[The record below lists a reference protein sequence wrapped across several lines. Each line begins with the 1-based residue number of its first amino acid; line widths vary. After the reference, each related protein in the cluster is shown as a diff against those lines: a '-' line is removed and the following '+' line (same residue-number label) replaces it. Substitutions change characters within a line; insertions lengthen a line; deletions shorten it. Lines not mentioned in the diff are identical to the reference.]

1 MNDEYYMSIA
11 LALAE
16 KGCGLVKP
24 NPMVGAVIVKDDQI
38 IGQGYHEKF
47 GGLHAERN
55 AINSCTTSPIDSTLY
70 VTLEPC
76 CHWGK
81 TSPCTEAIIKSG
93 IKKVVIGSKDPNPLV
108 SGKGIQILQENN
120 IEVKENILEPQ
131 CNKLNQI
138 FFHYIS
144 TKKPFVVMKYAM
156 TMDGKIATVTGKS
169 KWITSD
175 LARLNVH
182 KDRSKYSSIMVGV
195 NTIINDDPL
204 LTCRISSGIN
214 PIRIICD
221 TNLRTPLE
229 SKVVSTAK
237 DTPTYIATCC
247 YDEEK
252 QKPFIDMGC
261 NLIHIN
267 KKHNHVDLNELMIKL
282 GSMGVDSVFLEGGS
296 TLNYSAIE
304 CGIVNKIQAY
314 IAPKIFGGS
323 TAATPLSGSGVKTTQ
338 EAFTLKDSN
347 ITILGDDILIECE
360 VCNRCSQE

>member
-16 KGCGLVKP
+16 KGCGLVNP

-138 FFHYIS
+138 FFQQ
-144 TKKPFVVMKYAM
+144 
-156 TMDGKIATVTGKS
+156 
-169 KWITSD
+169 
-175 LARLNVH
+175 R
-182 KDRSKYSSIMVGV
+182 
-195 NTIINDDPL
+195 
-204 LTCRISSGIN
+204 
-214 PIRIICD
+214 
-221 TNLRTPLE
+221 
-229 SKVVSTAK
+229 
-237 DTPTYIATCC
+237 
-247 YDEEK
+247 
-252 QKPFIDMGC
+252 
-261 NLIHIN
+261 
-267 KKHNHVDLNELMIKL
+267 NHLW
-282 GSMGVDSVFLEGGS
+282 
-296 TLNYSAIE
+296 
-304 CGIVNKIQAY
+304 
-314 IAPKIFGGS
+314 
-323 TAATPLSGSGVKTTQ
+323 
-338 EAFTLKDSN
+338 
-347 ITILGDDILIECE
+347 
-360 VCNRCSQE
+360 